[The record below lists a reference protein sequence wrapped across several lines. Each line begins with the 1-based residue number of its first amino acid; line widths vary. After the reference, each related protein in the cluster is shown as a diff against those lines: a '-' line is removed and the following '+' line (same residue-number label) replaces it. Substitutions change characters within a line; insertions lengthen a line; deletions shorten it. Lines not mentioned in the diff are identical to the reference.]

1 MSWKCAPQA
10 IGLVMGD
17 PKPGSKHRGNL
28 TKIIKEAGYE
38 RASKNINLDRSKS
51 YQNEYFGY
59 KSGQQCAD
67 DILDEALSYKVKV
80 KGKTKSGEPIVREKG
95 IQKNAVVGFS
105 ILLNPPEEISST
117 WSDEDYTKFYKDSW
131 EVMKEVLPEVFRD
144 ENIRMIAEHYDEG
157 SDIYPTRTTHR
168 HIIGVCKD
176 AHGRFSGGNKIDAKF
191 FAELNKIYPKKMRE
205 RGWEDMEDLDTTD
218 FERFKYDSEY
228 RDERKAKWKMSGK
241 SATVVAIE
249 KKAAKKLEQSELVA
263 EQANELLHDV
273 EEYKG
278 AVEQDLKDK
287 SQKVT
292 ADIIEKRDKVV
303 EEITL
308 KRKQLD
314 REKKESEEYIQEVEK
329 KAAEYSMTVLKRLW
343 AVNPSYDV
351 LDKSFEEILDDYA
364 EIVEEQEQ
372 KRAQKDAEL
381 AEQKSELIDRE
392 ASLSDREAAAN
403 KQEKEL
409 AARDARVRSGE
420 RTLREL
426 QYEGTYVSIV
436 SHFLRFVKKDRRFDT
451 EAVHEL
457 EKLIAHP
464 KNVEMFKRS
473 YEGYIAELKQYREDY
488 LRSGG
493 IEDRYVPGVDHDY
506 DR

>member
-1 MSWKCAPQA
+1 
-10 IGLVMGD
+10 
-17 PKPGSKHRGNL
+17 
-28 TKIIKEAGYE
+28 
-38 RASKNINLDRSKS
+38 
-51 YQNEYFGY
+51 
-59 KSGQQCAD
+59 
-67 DILDEALSYKVKV
+67 
-80 KGKTKSGEPIVREKG
+80 
-95 IQKNAVVGFS
+95 
-105 ILLNPPEEISST
+105 
-117 WSDEDYTKFYKDSW
+117 
-131 EVMKEVLPEVFRD
+131 
-144 ENIRMIAEHYDEG
+144 
-157 SDIYPTRTTHR
+157 
-168 HIIGVCKD
+168 
-176 AHGRFSGGNKIDAKF
+176 
-191 FAELNKIYPKKMRE
+191 MRE
-205 RGWEDMEDLDTTD
+205 RGWEDMADLDVTD
-218 FERFKYDSEY
+218 YDRCKYDVQY
-228 RDERKAKWKMSGK
+228 RDERNAKRAQSGK
-241 SATVVAIE
+241 HLNDYVKE
-249 KKAAKKLEQSELVA
+249 KIAAKKLEQSELVA

-278 AVEQDLKDK
+278 AVEQELKDK

-292 ADIIEKRDKVV
+292 AEIIEKRDKVV

-314 REKKESEEYIQEVEK
+314 QEKKESEEYIQEVEK

-392 ASLSDREAAAN
+392 ASLSDREAAVN

-436 SHFLRFVKKDRRFDT
+436 SHFLKFVKKDRRFDT

-488 LRSGG
+488 MRSGG
-493 IEDRYVPGVDHDY
+493 IEDRNESGVDHDY
-506 DR
+506 GR